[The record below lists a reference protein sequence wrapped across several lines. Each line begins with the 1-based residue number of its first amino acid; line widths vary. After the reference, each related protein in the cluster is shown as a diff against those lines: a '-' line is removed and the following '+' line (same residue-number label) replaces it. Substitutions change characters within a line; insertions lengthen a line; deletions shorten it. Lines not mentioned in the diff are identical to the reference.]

1 MGICI
6 IFPKSLTISSYI
18 CLSFCCYS
26 QTCQTRYN
34 LIWFNYDTQGIS
46 GQGKVYVNRDKYMT
60 PLCIDSFVS
69 IYVLLIQCRDSNQV
83 MSKRKSSCMLISQA
97 DNCISH
103 SNIIINSSKK
113 HISGF
118 PITIHLLT
126 TYRFW
131 CPSHMIIIYHSFHL
145 FRITV
150 ETNWTFSSLI
160 VLAEAQ
166 LTCNSLDA
174 RRMISNRN

>member
-1 MGICI
+1 
-6 IFPKSLTISSYI
+6 
-18 CLSFCCYS
+18 
-26 QTCQTRYN
+26 
-34 LIWFNYDTQGIS
+34 
-46 GQGKVYVNRDKYMT
+46 
-60 PLCIDSFVS
+60 
-69 IYVLLIQCRDSNQV
+69 

-160 VLAEAQ
+160 VLLVAWSVIGTKSFKNPVNCARTIVGRKLIRTEINSMYRPGDIIWTNYRELLSANYAQ
-166 LTCNSLDA
+166 RNHLWIITVIWIGSVNAFAVEDHIE
-174 RRMISNRN
+174 MIHSKDFFAY